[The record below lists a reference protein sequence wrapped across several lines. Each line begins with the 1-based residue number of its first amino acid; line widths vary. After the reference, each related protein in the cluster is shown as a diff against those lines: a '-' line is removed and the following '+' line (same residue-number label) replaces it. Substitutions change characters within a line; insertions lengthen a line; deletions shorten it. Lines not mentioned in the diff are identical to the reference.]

1 MINGSHMESIGKEI
15 EAIMRKKGLSR
26 YRVSKHLGL
35 AQESL
40 LRSLKEGA
48 NPRWETVKKVL
59 DYLGYEV
66 VLIPRKRGG
75 ETRRTKPATVKTEM
89 KKGGKPK

>member
-1 MINGSHMESIGKEI
+1 MINVSYMESIGQEI

-26 YRVSKHLGL
+26 YRASKDLGI

-48 NPRWETVKKVL
+48 NPRWETIKKVL
-59 DYLGYEV
+59 DYLGYEIRLV
-66 VLIPRKRGG
+66 EQKRRG
-75 ETRRTKPATVKTEM
+75 R
-89 KKGGKPK
+89 